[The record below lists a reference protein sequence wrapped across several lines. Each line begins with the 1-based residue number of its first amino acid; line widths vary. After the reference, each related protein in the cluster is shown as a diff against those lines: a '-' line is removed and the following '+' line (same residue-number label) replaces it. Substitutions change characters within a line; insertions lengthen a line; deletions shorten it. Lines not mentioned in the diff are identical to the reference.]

1 VALEIHAIP
10 VGPDNVYAIKDEGT
24 ILVDGGVPGRSA
36 LLLPGLRAASVS
48 PGDVRLIVLTHGHW
62 DHIGCAAA
70 LKELTG
76 APLAM
81 HHTERERVEKPLKAM
96 PPGVTWWGKV
106 FGTFCTVAFVPFIR
120 ITPATVDIAVSDE
133 GMSLE
138 PYGVRGRVL
147 HTPGHSPG
155 SLTILLESGDALVG
169 DLAMNQFPLR
179 IGPGLPIFAEDLP
192 RLKASIEQVL
202 ALGATTIHPAH
213 GRAFPAAVLRQAVAT
228 L

>member
-1 VALEIHAIP
+1 
-10 VGPDNVYAIKDEGT
+10 
-24 ILVDGGVPGRSA
+24 
-36 LLLPGLRAASVS
+36 
-48 PGDVRLIVLTHGHW
+48 
-62 DHIGCAAA
+62 
-70 LKELTG
+70 
-76 APLAM
+76 
-81 HHTERERVEKPLKAM
+81 
-96 PPGVTWWGKV
+96 
-106 FGTFCTVAFVPFIR
+106 VAFVPFLR
-120 ITPATVDIAVSDE
+120 IAPATVDIAVPDE

-138 PYGVRGRVL
+138 PYGVRGSVL

-179 IGPGLPIFAEDLP
+179 IGPGLPIFAEELP
-192 RLKASIEQVL
+192 RLKASIERLL